1 MPPNNLQSVSP
12 AAVNAAVAL
21 SASGKYGT
29 LLNATVPYNNDPG
42 TWLIKNPA
50 ANRATTDGKWNN
62 MVIIV
67 HYTVA

>member
-1 MPPNNLQSVSP
+1 MKSWADAGYW
-12 AAVNAAVAL
+12 AAIHAMAL

-67 HYTVA
+67 HYTIA